1 MNINSFHFE
10 IFYTYYIPSLTNF
23 SVMTDTN
30 SHMVDLSSNEVQVRN
45 NSDLTTNTNCK
56 RSNEEVVDATNSG
69 ENSSND
75 IPPETLSDHDIVF
88 VTSSS
93 VSTSSIA
100 SNQHGQSAYL
110 HTNDDPFHNSSQVEN
125 HICESSEAKNTDNQ
139 NRF

>member
-1 MNINSFHFE
+1 
-10 IFYTYYIPSLTNF
+10 
-23 SVMTDTN
+23 MTDTN
-30 SHMVDLSSNEVQVRN
+30 SHMVDISSNEAQIRKS
-45 NSDLTTNTNCK
+45 SDLTTDTNCK
-56 RSNEEVVDATNSG
+56 RSNEEIIDATNSG

-110 HTNDDPFHNSSQVEN
+110 QTNDEPFHNSSQVES
-125 HICESSEAKNTDNQ
+125 HICESSEAQTTDNQ

>member
-1 MNINSFHFE
+1 M
-10 IFYTYYIPSLTNF
+10 FYTYYIPTLTNF

-56 RSNEEVVDATNSG
+56 RSNEEIVDTTNSG

-75 IPPETLSDHDIVF
+75 IPPEILSDHDIVF

-110 HTNDDPFHNSSQVEN
+110 QTNDDPFHNSSQVES
-125 HICESSEAKNTDNQ
+125 HISESSECQNTNNQ

>member
-1 MNINSFHFE
+1 
-10 IFYTYYIPSLTNF
+10 
-23 SVMTDTN
+23 MTDTN

-56 RSNEEVVDATNSG
+56 RSNEEIVDTTNSG

-75 IPPETLSDHDIVF
+75 IPPEILSDHDIVF

-100 SNQHGQSAYL
+100 SNQHGQSTYL
-110 HTNDDPFHNSSQVEN
+110 HANDDPFHNSSQVEN
-125 HICESSEAKNTDNQ
+125 HTCESSEAQTTDNQ